1 MSNNT
6 DKISILLKVTLE
18 KANVKVSKVIPML
31 DAWPRPASENERK
44 EVTKAVVL
52 AAKELPKTISELASL
67 IIEYKGK

>member
-18 KANVKVSKVIPML
+18 KANVKVSKVIPMV
-31 DAWPRPASENERK
+31 DAWSRPASENERK

-52 AAKELPKTISELASL
+52 AAKELRKTISELSSL
-67 IIEYKGK
+67 IIEFKGK

>member
-18 KANVKVSKVIPML
+18 KANVKVSKVIPMV
-31 DAWPRPASENERK
+31 DAWSRPASENERK

-52 AAKELPKTISELASL
+52 AAKEFPKTISELASL
-67 IIEYKGK
+67 IIEYNGK

>member
-18 KANVKVSKVIPML
+18 KANVKVSKVIPMV
-31 DAWPRPASENERK
+31 DAWSRPVSENERK

-52 AAKELPKTISELASL
+52 AAKELPKTISELSSL